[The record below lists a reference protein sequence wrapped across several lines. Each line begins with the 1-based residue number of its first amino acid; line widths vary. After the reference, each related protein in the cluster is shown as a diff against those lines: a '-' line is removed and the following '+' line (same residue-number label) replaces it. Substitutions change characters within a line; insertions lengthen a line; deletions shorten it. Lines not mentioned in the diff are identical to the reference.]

1 MKLPIQSLWKGI
13 LRDDFQECVRKG
25 AAGICSRERPSLKGL
40 RPNRELCETVEKWLE
55 EVWKGQDQTATVM
68 DRLWRLNCLT
78 YCGKTSDPFMIRQY
92 QVVRIGARLV
102 LRIGKDSKLASD
114 ASEQVEAEQLDLE
127 DHGDWAPD
135 EAEVATRDQNWKAK
149 LVKRIKALEG
159 RLSGIKRMLNLILA
173 VLTRTRM
180 RGRRPLTRR
189 ERFRYGKL
197 CLLLRRKSLPEGAL
211 RAEKEHYLALSRI
224 RKAQL
229 DRLQLK
235 SLTTRQAVRLGGPSA
250 LDFCNTTRIVYSE
263 EQRSQI
269 VQYWRTIWEVEGHYA
284 YLPTFGL
291 AR

>member
-1 MKLPIQSLWKGI
+1 
-13 LRDDFQECVRKG
+13 
-25 AAGICSRERPSLKGL
+25 
-40 RPNRELCETVEKWLE
+40 
-55 EVWKGQDQTATVM
+55 
-68 DRLWRLNCLT
+68 
-78 YCGKTSDPFMIRQY
+78 MIRQY